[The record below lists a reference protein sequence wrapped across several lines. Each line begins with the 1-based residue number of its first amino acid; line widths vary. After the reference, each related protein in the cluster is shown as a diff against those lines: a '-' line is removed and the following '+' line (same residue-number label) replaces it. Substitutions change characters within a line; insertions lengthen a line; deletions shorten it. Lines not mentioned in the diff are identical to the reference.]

1 MAQLIT
7 ELLRPVA
14 EDRLKFSVIVIHP
27 FLKKFPTPPHILPT
41 TIFSCPPSEGFK
53 EQYFKKFLVEE
64 RRAGELKENRTNTQ
78 QSGMLRSQKEM
89 QHEEELEVVRG
100 EKQFRTQMELQSS

>member
-1 MAQLIT
+1 LAQLVT

-14 EDRLKFSVIVIHP
+14 EDRLKFNLIVIHP

-64 RRAGELKENRTNTQ
+64 RRAGELRENRTNTQ
-78 QSGMLRSQKEM
+78 HSGMLRSQKEM
-89 QHEEELEVVRG
+89 QH
-100 EKQFRTQMELQSS
+100 